1 MDLRVLRY
9 FIVAVEA
16 KSINEASRQLYVT
29 QPTLTRQFHELEEEV
44 GHKLF
49 ERSKNGIKPTE
60 KGLLLYQRA
69 VEVLDMVS
77 RMKKEIKTSDKLE
90 GVISFAAAE
99 TPTMLNIAKVMHEFN
114 QKNPFVYFDL
124 MTAIRQHALNY
135 IENGICEL
143 ALTVHMPDPSFAFL
157 KIHDKNRFGIYT
169 LKGSVLSQKQKICP
183 QDLRGLPMIMSKT
196 MFQDKALEGWLGFPP
211 INLRI
216 AATCDFINNAVMLVK
231 SSLGHIIAFDGLI
244 GDHSD
249 FNNDVVFV
257 PFEPTLYSES
267 YIVWKKDR
275 MLSQPA
281 RIFLDELKAGLKISD
296 KNEAR
301 T

>member
-1 MDLRVLRY
+1 MIKIVSE
-9 FIVAVEA
+9 FIPL
-16 KSINEASRQLYVT
+16 K
-29 QPTLTRQFHELEEEV
+29 EV
-44 GHKLF
+44 F
-49 ERSKNGIKPTE
+49 S
-60 KGLLLYQRA
+60 
-69 VEVLDMVS
+69 
-77 RMKKEIKTSDKLE
+77 
-90 GVISFAAAE
+90 
-99 TPTMLNIAKVMHEFN
+99 
-114 QKNPFVYFDL
+114 
-124 MTAIRQHALNY
+124 
-135 IENGICEL
+135 
-143 ALTVHMPDPSFAFL
+143 
-157 KIHDKNRFGIYT
+157 
-169 LKGSVLSQKQKICP
+169 SQKQKICP

-196 MFQDKALEGWLGFPP
+196 MFQNKALEGWLGFPP

-249 FNNDVVFV
+249 FKNAVVFV